1 MSGETNATRKY
12 ADDAILDDHGQPIC
26 WDEAGCKQACE
37 ESADFYGMIRP
48 DGTTN
53 GYGKELDAY
62 VDKVFELGCDGICAP
77 NRPRCS
83 MHLQTDSAATCRVF
97 GLDGAES
104 CCLVHSC
111 RIRSLSVSWH

>member
-1 MSGETNATRKY
+1 MSGETNATSKY

-37 ESADFYGMIRP
+37 ESADFYGLIRP

-62 VDKVFELGCDGICAP
+62 VDKAFELGCDGICAP
-77 NRPRCS
+77 NRPR
-83 MHLQTDSAATCRVF
+83 AALC
-97 GLDGAES
+97 
-104 CCLVHSC
+104 
-111 RIRSLSVSWH
+111 